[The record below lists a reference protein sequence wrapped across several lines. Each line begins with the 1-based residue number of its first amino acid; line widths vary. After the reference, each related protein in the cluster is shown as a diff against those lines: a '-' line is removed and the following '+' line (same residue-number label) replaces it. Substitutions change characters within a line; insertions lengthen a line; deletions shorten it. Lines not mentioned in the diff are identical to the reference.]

1 MIKHV
6 IRSLRSAA
14 SSARPAEVVLHI
26 GAPKCGSSAIQRF
39 CVGQRDELL
48 TSGYYY
54 PEHPLDVNGVSGG
67 HTQLAGAL
75 LNGKHEQAAATLQRW
90 LEEARAS
97 KAILLLSAEALY
109 GQHEAMAELCR
120 GLRVKVV
127 AFLRHPVEYLLA
139 NHNQGIKRHFST
151 QRLGAL
157 LPELLGRP
165 AGHLAGL
172 PLLHWAEAFGAD
184 SCCFMAYQSPSA
196 GGAPVEEHF
205 LRSLSLPEERIG
217 DLLGQIQGMTN
228 RSYVKSALEL
238 KRLLNTVLG
247 DMPAAQAHQVDW
259 SLQGYSDR
267 SRDETGYTMADLTQE
282 MRERLE
288 QHLLK
293 QMAPVVE
300 RFPELKAAA
309 ELPLEKS
316 RAQGAGW
323 LDLAAPLAAL
333 EADAPQVTCEIRRR
347 VMTLRD
353 QGRQDYA
360 FCKLL
365 DILGI
370 EFSEPGDAMPRSKPV
385 PGLTAQQRSSLEK
398 PHARDADYLREMAL
412 LLERQGLLKDALF
425 AIERA
430 AAKRPQ
436 GKGIQRIKERI
447 EQKCRASVGEPVLQA
462 PKAGQS

>member
-1 MIKHV
+1 MIKNA
-6 IRSLRSAA
+6 IKSLRSAA

-48 TSGYYY
+48 TLGYYY

-90 LEEARAS
+90 LEEARAR
-97 KAILLLSAEALY
+97 KAALLLSAEALY

-157 LPELLGRP
+157 LPDLLGRST
-165 AGHLAGL
+165 GHLAGL
-172 PLLHWAEAFGAD
+172 PLLQWADAFGD
-184 SCCFMAYQSPSA
+184 DNCHFMAYQSPSA
-196 GGAPVEEHF
+196 GGLPVEKRF
-205 LRSLSLPEERIG
+205 LQALGTTDERISG
-217 DLLGQIQGMTN
+217 LLEETQGMTN

-238 KRLLNTVLG
+238 KRLLNTVLEG
-247 DMPAAQAHQVDW
+247 MPSALAHQVDW

-267 SRDETGYTMADLTQE
+267 AREETGYTMADLTE
-282 MRERLE
+282 EVRERLE

-300 RFPELKAAA
+300 RFPELQAAA
-309 ELPLEKS
+309 EVPLEHS
-316 RAQGAGW
+316 HAPDTHW

-333 EADAPQVTCEIRRR
+333 EADAPQVALEIQQRA
-347 VMTLRD
+347 VALRD
-353 QGRQDYA
+353 QGRNDYA

-370 EFSEPGDAMPRSKPV
+370 EFSEPSGAKST
-385 PGLTAQQRSSLEK
+385 PGLTAHQRNTLNKEN
-398 PHARDADYLREMAL
+398 AREADCLREMAV
-412 LLERQGLLKDALF
+412 LLERQGLFEDALF
-425 AIERA
+425 VIERA
-430 AAKRPQ
+430 SAKRPE
-436 GKGIQRIKERI
+436 GKGIQHIKARI
-447 EQKCRASVGEPVLQA
+447 EQKHWGQQASRAALMDQA
-462 PKAGQS
+462 PKAGRS